1 MEHMITV
8 PKREKGKKTIMPN
21 RSKFVKEGLKTV
33 MNAID
38 LASIALD
45 DKAMTAYKYLLAY
58 EAAINSEEYAASK
71 AKAYAQVKEWRA
83 KNK

>member
-1 MEHMITV
+1 MTV

-33 MNAID
+33 INAID
-38 LASIALD
+38 LSSIVLD
-45 DKAMTAYKYLLAY
+45 EKAMVAYKYLIAY
-58 EAAINSEEYAASK
+58 EQAINSEEYAASK
-71 AKAYAQVKEWRA
+71 AKAYAQVKEWRV